1 MVFVYFKKAKL
12 EHEEYS
18 RMNFFQA
25 LYLAHEVEEECDEN
39 RWEIL
44 PWALGRRW
52 QGKIINF
59 INGKNEL
66 WHKLDFRGIVP
77 CRACAQVMTIPAFRE
92 HSVFMRVRTQT
103 HSNTGR
109 CLPDSRSSKH
119 MPHGPVSSFI
129 QPKLM
134 LNLIAFKNIQ
144 KGVWYT
150 L

>member
-1 MVFVYFKKAKL
+1 MLYFF
-12 EHEEYS
+12 YS